1 MFLGINIPHLHLLL
15 NHVPTVGTVVG
26 LGLLLLALVRRND
39 HLVHSSLEVLFAVA
53 LLTMPVYLT
62 GVAAEEALEGLEGVT
77 AAAIDAHESAAL
89 WGFMGMQL
97 TGLVAW
103 LGLWQSR
110 RNSRVSHSTVASVLL
125 LSILTMAMMARA
137 ATIGGEIRHPE
148 IVAAN
153 PEAVSVDAPTG
164 WLTSANIGNF
174 VTDFPWVWPAAET
187 LHFLGLCLV
196 FGVLLA
202 VNLRILGAMKGLS
215 FSAFHRLLPWGILG
229 LGMNLVTGM
238 LFFIAAANQYTQ
250 NVAFYWKVAF
260 LLLAGGHFLYLTVFS
275 KTWNLKVGEEA
286 APLDKL
292 MAVTGIGLWVGVIYW
307 GRMLPFIGN
316 AF

>member
-1 MFLGINIPHLHLLL
+1 MFFGINIPHLHLLL

-26 LGLLLLALVRRND
+26 LGLLLLALARRND
-39 HLVHSSLEVLFAVA
+39 HLVHASLEVLFGVA
-53 LLTMPVYLT
+53 LLTLPVYLT
-62 GVAAEEALEGLEGVT
+62 GVAAEEAIQGLSGVRPE
-77 AAAIDAHESAAL
+77 AIKTHEAAAL
-89 WGFMGMQL
+89 WGFMGMQV
-97 TGLVAW
+97 TGMIAW
-103 LGLWQSR
+103 LALWQSR
-110 RNSRVSHSTVASVLL
+110 RNSRASRSAVASVLL
-125 LSILTMAMMARA
+125 LAVLTTAMMARA

-148 IVAAN
+148 ITGNPAAI
-153 PEAVSVDAPTG
+153 EVGAPTG
-164 WLTSANIGNF
+164 WLTSERIGTF

-215 FSAFHRLLPWGILG
+215 FAAMHRLLPWGILG
-229 LGMNLVTGM
+229 LGMNLITGM

-260 LLLAGGHFLYLTVFS
+260 LLGAGAHFLYLTVFS
-275 KTWNLKVGEEA
+275 KTWGLKIGEEA
-286 APLDKL
+286 AALDKL
-292 MAVTGIGLWVGVIYW
+292 VAMTGIGLWVGVIYW

>member
-1 MFLGINIPHLHLLL
+1 MFFGVNIPHLHLLL
-15 NHVPTVGTVVG
+15 NHVPTVGSVVG
-26 LGLLLLALVRRND
+26 VGLLLLAIVRRND

-53 LLTMPVYLT
+53 MLTLPVYLT
-62 GVAAEEALEGLEGVT
+62 GVAAEEAVEGLTGVAANAVET
-77 AAAIDAHESAAL
+77 HEAAALLAFI
-89 WGFMGMQL
+89 WMQV

-110 RNSRVSHSTVASVLL
+110 RNSRVSRPVVASVLL
-125 LSILTMAMMARA
+125 LSVLTLALMGRA

-148 IVAAN
+148 ITAEGLEVG
-153 PEAVSVDAPTG
+153 APTG
-164 WLTSANIGNF
+164 WLTSANIGSF

-215 FSAFHRLLPWGILG
+215 FAAMHRLLPWGILG
-229 LGMNLVTGM
+229 LGMNLITGM
-238 LFFIAAANQYTQ
+238 MFFIAAANQYTQ
-250 NVAFYWKVAF
+250 NIAFYWKVAF
-260 LLLAGGHFLYLTVFS
+260 LVLAGVHFLYLTVFS
-275 KTWNLKVGEEA
+275 RTWALKVGEEA
-286 APLDKL
+286 AVLDKAV
-292 MAVTGIGLWVGVIYW
+292 AVTGIGLWVGVIYW

>member
-1 MFLGINIPHLHLLL
+1 MFFGVNIPHLHLLL
-15 NHVPTVGTVVG
+15 NHVPTVGSVVG
-26 LGLLLLALVRRND
+26 VGLLLLAIVRRND

-53 LLTMPVYLT
+53 MLTLPVYLT
-62 GVAAEEALEGLEGVT
+62 GVAAEEAIEGLAGVAGNAVET
-77 AAAIDAHESAAL
+77 HEAAALLAFI
-89 WGFMGMQL
+89 WMQV

-110 RNSRVSHSTVASVLL
+110 RNSRVSRPMVASVLL
-125 LSILTMAMMARA
+125 LSVLTLALMGRA

-148 IVAAN
+148 ITAEGLEVG
-153 PEAVSVDAPTG
+153 APTG
-164 WLTSANIGNF
+164 WLTSANIGSF

-215 FSAFHRLLPWGILG
+215 FAAMHRLLPWGVLG
-229 LGMNLVTGM
+229 LGMNLITGM

-250 NVAFYWKVAF
+250 NIAFYWKVAF
-260 LLLAGGHFLYLTVFS
+260 LVLAGVHFLYLTVFS
-275 KTWNLKVGEEA
+275 KTWALKVGEEA
-286 APLDKL
+286 AVLDKAV
-292 MAVTGIGLWVGVIYW
+292 AVTGIGLWVGVIYW

>member
-1 MFLGINIPHLHLLL
+1 MFFGINIPHLHLLM

-26 LGLLLLALVRRND
+26 VGLLLLALVRRND

-53 LLTMPVYLT
+53 VLTLPVYLT
-62 GVAAEEALEGLEGVT
+62 GVAAEEAIQEVAGVR
-77 AAAIDAHESAAL
+77 ADAINTHESAAL
-89 WGFMGMQL
+89 LAFIWMQV

-110 RNSRVSHSTVASVLL
+110 RNSRASRSIVGSVLA
-125 LSILTMAMMARA
+125 LSVLTLALMGRA

-148 IVAAN
+148 ITAN
-153 PEAVSVDAPTG
+153 PEGLEVGAPTG
-164 WLTSANIGNF
+164 WLTSANIGSF

-215 FSAFHRLLPWGILG
+215 FSAVHRLLPWGILG
-229 LGMNLVTGM
+229 LGMNLITGM

-250 NVAFYWKVAF
+250 NIAFYWKVAF
-260 LLLAGGHFLYLTVFS
+260 LLLAGVHFLYLTVFS
-275 KTWNLKVGEEA
+275 KTWALKIGEEA
-286 APLDKL
+286 APFDK
-292 MAVTGIGLWVGVIYW
+292 AVAMTGIGLWVGVIYW